1 MYVLY
6 LLTFKFVIFQFNDL
20 LSKHELTEEQL
31 TLCRDIRRR
40 GKNKVCICI
49 QGLSLYSWFVFVFSL
64 YLYSWFL
71 FVFSMYCTGISG
83 DKGRV
88 SFSNLLLIYNLGKIY
103 WLIKYI
109 LHNSNIQV
117 AAQNCRKR
125 KIDQIKQ
132 LETEVSDIF
141 VVVDVFLL
149 AIIIIFIG
157 DPYQVP

>member
-1 MYVLY
+1 
-6 LLTFKFVIFQFNDL
+6 
-20 LSKHELTEEQL
+20 
-31 TLCRDIRRR
+31 
-40 GKNKVCICI
+40 
-49 QGLSLYSWFVFVFSL
+49 
-64 YLYSWFL
+64 
-71 FVFSMYCTGISG
+71 MYCTGISG